1 MGRWAAALIHSVGI
15 ARAGGEN
22 RHPASQTRAMAGS
35 IVGRRMEARWSTHHE
50 SESVFDAGMTLGRLP
65 ASGDAEGRAPRAD
78 AAASFAVADGRPFE
92 VAFRDAF
99 ERGYPSLARYLER
112 LTDDAATAA
121 DLAQEAF
128 VRLCARGSMPD
139 DPRAWLVS
147 VAHNLLRNE
156 RERIRRR
163 ARILGAHG
171 EEIAPTRMAP
181 PADDAMESAERR
193 AEVRRALVALGE
205 RERRML
211 LLRYEG
217 FSYREIAS
225 ALGIHEASVGTLL
238 ARAKASFR
246 QALGESSHAS
256 R

>member
-1 MGRWAAALIHSVGI
+1 MVLYLSVDV
-15 ARAGGEN
+15 ARAGGDN

-65 ASGDAEGRAPRAD
+65 ASSDAEGDAARAD
-78 AAASFAVADGRPFE
+78 VAPSSAVSDDRSFE
-92 VAFRDAF
+92 VAFREEF
-99 ERGYPSLARYLER
+99 ERGYPSLARYLAR
-112 LTDDAATAA
+112 LTDDAAAA
-121 DLAQEAF
+121 SDLAQEAF
-128 VRLCARGSMPD
+128 VRLCARGSMPN

-156 RERIRRR
+156 REQIRRR

-171 EEIAPTRMAP
+171 EEIAPARMAP
-181 PADDAMESAERR
+181 PPDAAMESAERR
-193 AEVRRALVALGE
+193 AEVRRALGAIAE

-246 QALGESSHAS
+246 EALGGNTHAS